1 MIFYIL
7 CFVLFM
13 LSFVILN
20 EIYAEKYKNNDLNI
34 EFTYPTEWTITKT
47 SSSYIQI
54 NNNNNS
60 SFVGIE
66 ITPLSKTNYSL
77 QELSYIYILN
87 LNDENEILEFKH
99 INSSSG
105 LGQNE
110 SYLLVSTRNFDQVM
124 LGIWTILNNN
134 MYFVGYFSDNKDQF
148 IHDVADVVNIIESF
162 RLL

>member
-1 MIFYIL
+1 MIFSIL
-7 CFVLFM
+7 CSILFM

-20 EIYAEKYKNNDLNI
+20 DIYAEKYKNDGLNI
-34 EFTYPTEWTITKT
+34 EFTYPKEWTITET

-54 NNNNNS
+54 NNNNNL

-87 LNDENEILEFKH
+87 LSDENEILEFKH

-134 MYFVGYFSDNKDQF
+134 MYFVGYFSENKDQF
-148 IHDVADVVNIIESF
+148 IHDVVDVVNIIQSF
-162 RLL
+162 KLL